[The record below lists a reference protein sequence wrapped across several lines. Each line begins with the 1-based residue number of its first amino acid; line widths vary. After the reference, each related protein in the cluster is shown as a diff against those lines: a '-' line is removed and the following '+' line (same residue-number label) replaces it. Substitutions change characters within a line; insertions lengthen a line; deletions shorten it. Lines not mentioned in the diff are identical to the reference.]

1 MSLTQ
6 SVEEHVTVLFKHE
19 WRNLMQIMQHT
30 AYDTEDSE
38 AVSAY

>member
-6 SVEEHVTVLFKHE
+6 SVEEHVTVLFKHK
-19 WRNLMQIMQHT
+19 WPNLMQIIKHT
-30 AYDTEDSE
+30 AYDTEDNE